1 MPLYDYHCEN
11 CRTDF
16 TELRKSSEMDQP
28 IACPECGS
36 AHTHRELSGFAV
48 AGGSAKGGCSGG
60 GNSPFR

>member
-16 TELRKSSEMDQP
+16 TELRKSAEMDQP

-36 AHTHRELSGFAV
+36 SQTHRELSGFAV
-48 AGGSAKGGCSGG
+48 AGGSSGGCSGG